1 MKRAIGLIAATL
13 LTASVYSQD
22 YSGSSNSTTTNPD
35 STPDYQSR
43 QSEAGAPANSESS
56 SSSSAGYDRAPGL
69 SGGNSSTG
77 QSNGAN
83 IGSASD
89 QDQSLTTRDSDLSG
103 SEYRGTV
110 QTEPEGIVNSE
121 LSENTQPLRG
131 SGTADGA
138 FHDPASPVREGSQSE
153 GWSSSGTFSGAGPGS
168 VSGSA
173 SSNSSDS
180 ALPAPTESSTSF
192 GADVSNNSAL
202 NNRDED
208 LSNRGLE
215 PDSDQLSRTDAL
227 SNRVEGDMDNDET
240 MIFEDWTVI
249 TPDAESNVGA
259 PAESE
264 IGVGS
269 SANIDSHDRFDSS
282 VSGPGSSDSY
292 SDDLYQ
298 RVQRDWSAR
307 TGTTDLPATPLLDKS
322 LEELGDTRYDDSARQ
337 SDVGAPGASVS
348 GSGKSEG
355 AECDE
360 HKGSAPDY
368 QKGDESSSKYHIN
381 RGDDEKYHINR
392 EGSGDQSNADT
403 RAPGEYGDRPERSS
417 DYDDGHLSGNNA
429 AGNSGSSESS
439 SSKSSDESS
448 RSTDGALT
456 QPDL

>member
-13 LTASVYSQD
+13 LTTSLYSQD
-22 YSGSSNSTTTNPD
+22 YSSSSSSTSNPD

-83 IGSASD
+83 VGSASE
-89 QDQSLTTRDSDLSG
+89 QEQSLTTRDSDLSG

-110 QTEPEGIVNSE
+110 QTEPERSFNSE
-121 LSENTQPLRG
+121 LNETPRPLG
-131 SGTADGA
+131 GGETADGA

-173 SSNSSDS
+173 SSSSTSDS
-180 ALPAPTESSTSF
+180 LVPTPTESSSSF
-192 GADVSNNSAL
+192 SADVSNNSAL
-202 NNRDED
+202 SNRDQE

-215 PDSDQLSRTDAL
+215 PDSDQLSRTDAF
-227 SNRVEGDMDNDET
+227 SNRVEGDIDNDET

-249 TPDAESNVGA
+249 TPDAQSNVGA

-264 IGVGS
+264 VGVSSSADNSSQDQFKSSVNGS
-269 SANIDSHDRFDSS
+269 S
-282 VSGPGSSDSY
+282 SGDSY
-292 SDDLYQ
+292 SEELYQ

-307 TGTTDLPATPLLDKS
+307 TGTTDVPATPLMDKS
-322 LEELGDTRYDDSARQ
+322 LEELGNIQYDDSVTRP
-337 SDVGAPGASVS
+337 DVGAPGSSVS
-348 GSGKSEG
+348 GSGKSED

-429 AGNSGSSESS
+429 AGASGSSESS